1 MLRLGREII
10 RPSCSLRAG
19 FQILSLAFPINLYL
33 RSRGVATMCVH
44 THMVAIEIQTTEN
57 KIIII
62 IKINDKVEF
71 LDRRSENLAIPQDV
85 SRHRR
90 LITLKYTKKKSSYAP
105 TKTPSINMWRNNG
118 HSWDIYLSLPI
129 GWFHYAISKLTLNMA
144 ANKQSRHV
152 KGSISSAQCLQ

>member
-33 RSRGVATMCVH
+33 RSRGVF
-44 THMVAIEIQTTEN
+44 QTTEN